1 MIPRRDLRETGTSD
15 ADRAVSDMIAFVL
28 VFAIIIGSVG
38 LLSTV
43 GFQAMTDYQ
52 EGEQLRN
59 AERAMVSLADNFNDV
74 LRYDGV
80 EQRDGEL
87 SLRGGTVAIGGG
99 GTTVN
104 VTADGNDDPLGDTD
118 LGTFTYEH
126 DSTRIAYEG
135 GGVIRST
142 DSGSVVAK
150 RPQLRCNT
158 DGSGPDTA
166 IVSFVTVD
174 AAERAIQS
182 DGGQEFTISKDGSPV
197 RRVEEYSDATVTVH
211 VDTDYERAWASNPTY
226 GDWDVEERNN
236 PVELR
241 CQDVD
246 RLVITVVPVDI
257 NY

>member
-1 MIPRRDLRETGTSD
+1 MTPRRGLRETGTSD

-28 VFAIIIGSVG
+28 VFAIIIGSIG

-59 AERAMVSLADNFNDV
+59 AERAMVSLADNFNDM

-104 VTADGNDDPLGDTD
+104 VTAAGDDVLGDTD
-118 LGTFTYEH
+118 LGTFAYEH

-174 AAERAIQS
+174 SAERAIQS
-182 DGGQEFTISKDGSPV
+182 DGGQEFTISKNGSAV

-226 GDWDVEERNN
+226 GDWTVVESDD
-236 PVELR
+236 PVELS
-241 CQDVD
+241 CGGVD